1 LQFKDE
7 TTSKKGENCM
17 KLLAPSI
24 LSADFSIL
32 GQQIKEVKEAGV
44 DIIHLD
50 IMDGRYVPNITF
62 GPPVVES
69 IRKITDLP
77 FDAHLMIVEPEK
89 YIPDFIKAGVNMI
102 SFHMDATIHAH
113 RVVDMIKSNDVK
125 AGVVLNPATPVNTL
139 EEIIHYIDYVL
150 IMSVNPGF
158 GGQKFIPQTAE
169 KVKKLKLLMEET
181 NRADIL
187 IEIDGG
193 VNQDNINYLSMLGVN
208 IFVAGNAVFKG
219 NIKENVVN
227 LKRRMLG
234 CLS

>member
-1 LQFKDE
+1 
-7 TTSKKGENCM
+7 M

-32 GQQIKEVKEAGV
+32 GQQIKEVEEAGA

-77 FDAHLMIVEPEK
+77 FDAHLVIVEPEK

-158 GGQKFIPQTAE
+158 GGQKFIPRTAE

-181 NRADIL
+181 NRTDIL

-193 VNQDNINYLSMLGVN
+193 VNQDNVNYLSMLGVN

-219 NIKENVVN
+219 NIKENVIN
-227 LKRRMLG
+227 LKRRLSG

>member
-24 LSADFSIL
+24 LSANFSIL
-32 GQQIKEVKEAGV
+32 GQQIKEVEEAGA

-181 NRADIL
+181 NRTDIL

-219 NIKENVVN
+219 NIKENVIN
-227 LKRRMLG
+227 LKRKMLG
-234 CLS
+234 CVI

>member
-32 GQQIKEVKEAGV
+32 GQQIKEVEEAGA

-113 RVVDMIKSNDVK
+113 RIVDMIKSNDVK

-139 EEIIHYIDYVL
+139 EEIVYYIDYVL

-169 KVKKLKLLMEET
+169 KVKKLKLLMEEV
-181 NRADIL
+181 NRTDIL

-227 LKRRMLG
+227 LKRKAEI
-234 CLS
+234 CV

>member
-1 LQFKDE
+1 
-7 TTSKKGENCM
+7 M
-17 KLLAPSI
+17 KMLAPSI

-32 GQQIKEVKEAGV
+32 GQQIKEAEEAGA

-69 IRKITDLP
+69 IRKITNLP

-102 SFHMDATIHAH
+102 SFHMDATIHSH
-113 RVVDMIKSNDVK
+113 RVVDMIKSNNVK

-139 EEIIHYIDYVL
+139 EEIIYYIDYVL

-169 KVKKLKLLMEET
+169 KIKKLKLLMEET
-181 NRADIL
+181 NRTDVL

-193 VNQDNINYLSMLGVN
+193 VNQDNINYLSILGVD

-219 NIKENVVN
+219 NIKENIIN
-227 LKRRMLG
+227 LKRKMEI
-234 CLS
+234 CV

>member
-1 LQFKDE
+1 
-7 TTSKKGENCM
+7 M

-32 GQQIKEVKEAGV
+32 GQQIKEVEEAGA

-158 GGQKFIPQTAE
+158 GGQKFIPETAE

-181 NRADIL
+181 NRTDIL

-219 NIKENVVN
+219 NIKENVIN
-227 LKRRMLG
+227 LKRGMLG

>member
-24 LSADFSIL
+24 LSANFSIL
-32 GQQIKEVKEAGV
+32 GQQIKEVEEAGA

-139 EEIIHYIDYVL
+139 EEIIRYIDYVL

-181 NRADIL
+181 NRTDIL

-219 NIKENVVN
+219 NIKENVIN
-227 LKRRMLG
+227 LKRKMLG
-234 CLS
+234 CVI

>member
-1 LQFKDE
+1 
-7 TTSKKGENCM
+7 M

-24 LSADFSIL
+24 LSADFSKL
-32 GQQIKEVKEAGV
+32 GEQIKEVEEAGA

-62 GPPVVES
+62 GIPIVES
-69 IRKITDLP
+69 IRPITKLP

-89 YIPDFIKAGVNMI
+89 YALDFIKAGVDMV
-102 SFHMDATIHAH
+102 SFHMDATIHSH
-113 RVVDMIKSNDVK
+113 RLVDLIKSNGAK

-181 NRADIL
+181 GRTDLL

-193 VNQDNINYLSMLGVN
+193 VSKDNINYLSLLGVN
-208 IFVAGNAVFKG
+208 IFVAGSAVFKG
-219 NIKENVVN
+219 DIKENVRI
-227 LKRRMLG
+227 LKQGMEI
-234 CLS
+234 CI

>member
-1 LQFKDE
+1 
-7 TTSKKGENCM
+7 M

-32 GQQIKEVKEAGV
+32 GQQIKEVEEAGA

-181 NRADIL
+181 NRTDIL

-193 VNQDNINYLSMLGVN
+193 VNQENINYLSMLGVN

-219 NIKENVVN
+219 NIKENVIN
-227 LKRRMLG
+227 LKRKMEI
-234 CLS
+234 CV

>member
-1 LQFKDE
+1 
-7 TTSKKGENCM
+7 M

-32 GQQIKEVKEAGV
+32 GQQIKEAEEAGA

-181 NRADIL
+181 NRTDIL

-219 NIKENVVN
+219 NIKENVAN
-227 LKRRMLG
+227 LKGKMLG
-234 CLS
+234 CVI

>member
-1 LQFKDE
+1 MRTE
-7 TTSKKGENCM
+7 

-24 LSADFSIL
+24 LSADFSKL
-32 GQQIKEVKEAGV
+32 GEEIKIAEEAGA

-62 GPPVVES
+62 GIPVIEK

-89 YIPDFIKAGVNMI
+89 YVEDFIKAGVNMI
-102 SFHMDATIHAH
+102 SFHMDATIHSH
-113 RVVDMIKSNDVK
+113 RLVDKIKKLGAK
-125 AGVVLNPATPVNTL
+125 AGIVLNPATPVSTL

-158 GGQKFIPQTAE
+158 GGQKFIPETLK
-169 KVKKLKLLMEET
+169 KVSKLKKLMKET
-181 NRADIL
+181 NREDVL

-193 VNQDNINYLSMLGVN
+193 INVDNINAISKEGVN
-208 IFVAGNAVFKG
+208 IFVSGSAVFKG
-219 NIKENVVN
+219 NIKENIKK
-227 LKRRMLG
+227 LKEEMYVF
-234 CLS
+234 

>member
-32 GQQIKEVKEAGV
+32 GQQIKEVEEAGA

-139 EEIIHYIDYVL
+139 EEIIYYIDYVL

-181 NRADIL
+181 NRTDIL

-227 LKRRMLG
+227 LKRKMEI
-234 CLS
+234 CV

>member
-1 LQFKDE
+1 
-7 TTSKKGENCM
+7 M

-32 GQQIKEVKEAGV
+32 GQQIKDVEEAGA

-181 NRADIL
+181 NRTDIL

-193 VNQDNINYLSMLGVN
+193 VNQENINYLSMLGVN

-219 NIKENVVN
+219 NIKENVIN
-227 LKRRMLG
+227 LKRKMLG
-234 CLS
+234 CVI

>member
-1 LQFKDE
+1 
-7 TTSKKGENCM
+7 M

-32 GQQIKEVKEAGV
+32 GQQIKEVEEAGA

-139 EEIIHYIDYVL
+139 EEIIYYIDYVL

-181 NRADIL
+181 NRTDIL
-187 IEIDGG
+187 IEID
-193 VNQDNINYLSMLGVN
+193 V
-208 IFVAGNAVFKG
+208 
-219 NIKENVVN
+219 
-227 LKRRMLG
+227 
-234 CLS
+234 